1 MSDASGDGFNMSLR
15 KYLKRV
21 GVTSQQAIE
30 EAVRASGKSSGAVA
44 VKVVL
49 TAPEIGLEHVID
61 GEIALSGDA

>member
-1 MSDASGDGFNMSLR
+1 MSEASGDGFNMSLR

-30 EAVRASGKSSGAVA
+30 EAVRASGKTSGAVA

-61 GEIALSGDA
+61 GEIALAEDA